1 MQQYSFVRR
10 HQGAGIY
17 GFVHSPFLMKV
28 TSIIGMMLLLWSS
41 LVAQHQTAYDGVRA
55 IHEIR
60 EGWVIVR
67 LPGFAKKLAVLD
79 SLLAKNDLSD
89 KNRIRLQT
97 EKNRTLR
104 EQNFIHAF
112 YPAAFDSLY
121 HFSKYAFIDMSQT
134 ERFQK
139 GAVAAWRAD
148 GEQFPSAYKENY
160 FFATLQGAVG
170 KPFHFTTKDHRD
182 LAFPFP
188 DNIAKP
194 GGFAVPLFTRPLPS
208 WTESYS
214 VDKSTR
220 RRAYKHVYRLNQVLY
235 KFYQR
240 KQAEIYRLYKQ
251 D

>member
-1 MQQYSFVRR
+1 
-10 HQGAGIY
+10 
-17 GFVHSPFLMKV
+17 MKV
-28 TSIIGMMLLLWSS
+28 TGIIGIVIFVWSG
-41 LVAQHQTAYDGVRA
+41 LVAQPRTAYDGVRA

-79 SLLAKNDLSD
+79 SLLAKNDLSE
-89 KNRIRLQT
+89 KNRKRLQT
-97 EKNRTLR
+97 EKTRTLR
-104 EQNFIHAF
+104 EQGFIHAF

-134 ERFQK
+134 EGFQK
-139 GAVAAWRAD
+139 GEVPAWRAN
-148 GEQFPSAYKENY
+148 GEQFLSVYRENY
-160 FFATLQGAVG
+160 FFATLEGAVG
-170 KPFHFTTKDHRD
+170 KPFHFTTRDHRD

-194 GGFAVPLFTRPLPS
+194 GGIAVPLFTRPLPS
-208 WTESYS
+208 WTEQFP

-220 RRAYKHVYRLNQVLY
+220 RRAYKHVFRLNHALNT
-235 KFYQR
+235 FYQR
-240 KQAEIYRLYKQ
+240 KQGEIFRLYNQ